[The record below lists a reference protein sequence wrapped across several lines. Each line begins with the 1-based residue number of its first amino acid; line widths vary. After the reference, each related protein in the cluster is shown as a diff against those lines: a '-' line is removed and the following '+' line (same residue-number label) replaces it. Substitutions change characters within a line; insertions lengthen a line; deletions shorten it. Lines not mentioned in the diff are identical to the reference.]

1 MIIAELETSG
11 IGTLILQGI
20 NLQIAANPCA
30 HSRIQIICY
39 VVTLWHIRC
48 TRPVH
53 VLPISLAFALALSIE
68 HLSADCLLEQDLA
81 ESYAD
86 ADELAHE
93 AYNLYSKFRPQIPEG
108 QAGWGKKGLLDL
120 QQIKELHKS

>member
-1 MIIAELETSG
+1 M
-11 IGTLILQGI
+11 
-20 NLQIAANPCA
+20 A
-30 HSRIQIICY
+30 HSSCRASICRLQPTHALIRGY
-39 VVTLWHIRC
+39 RSYATLSLYGISD
-48 TRPVH
+48 VH